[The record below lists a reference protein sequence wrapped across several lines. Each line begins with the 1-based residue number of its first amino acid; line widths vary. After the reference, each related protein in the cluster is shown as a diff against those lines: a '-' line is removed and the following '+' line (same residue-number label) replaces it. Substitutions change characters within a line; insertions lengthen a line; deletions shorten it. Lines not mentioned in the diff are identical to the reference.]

1 MFVNS
6 ATGDDA
12 QLRERLVEMKEA
24 KDAIE
29 NSFQDNIGSQSLQ
42 PGGKV
47 PHRKRSRLLDEVR
60 GDESDSSTDDG
71 FLEPTPLAVND
82 AAYEDDLDGAVDDL
96 GFKIGRMRLSERI
109 GGLYRPRIAD
119 EVYYI

>member
-1 MFVNS
+1 VFVNS
-6 ATGDDA
+6 ANSDDT
-12 QLRERLVEMKEA
+12 QLRERLVQMKEA

-29 NSFQDNIGSQSLQ
+29 TSFQDNIESQSLQ

-60 GDESDSSTDDG
+60 DGDSDSSTDDA

-119 EVYYI
+119 EVWLL